1 MSYDN
6 NIIKKSIC
14 QADSR
19 KIITVDGKN
28 YLIDSET
35 GETFELLS
43 DKSSVGKERPWK
55 EHKAENEQVE
65 KVYRLLADKSEIER
79 DYWSSKAERLH
90 GCGCHLWFNL
100 YLDRNGGTMKKLKSA
115 ESCRV
120 RLCPLCSWLR
130 SRKIQ
135 AHMRKILEA
144 MYQTQEYD
152 FLLVTLTVPNCQGSE
167 LSDTITDILSAF
179 NRFVGYSAFNNA
191 VVGWYRGLE
200 VTHNVARYKFK
211 WARRKGKK
219 VRVYLRDEDGQFI
232 LNTSFDTYHPHIHL
246 VVAVKKSYFKHN
258 DYISH
263 DKWLEM
269 WRKATKNPNI
279 TQVDVRKVRPK
290 AKDLSTSTSFSD
302 MIISAVLEVSKY
314 TVKSEDYVNP
324 TDWDMSCKSVE
335 VLDPALHKRRL
346 VAFGGIMKELHEK
359 LNLDDEIDGDLI
371 EDGETPNGDPVGKV
385 CAVWHTGYQQYFMN
399 DELADGLSSSE

>member
-6 NIIKKSIC
+6 NSTKKSNC
-14 QADSR
+14 QAHGGN
-19 KIITVDGKN
+19 IITVDGKN

-35 GETFELLS
+35 GETFEILS
-43 DKSSVGKERPWK
+43 DKTSLGKERPWR

-65 KVYRLLADKSEIER
+65 KAYRLLSNTSAVP
-79 DYWSSKAERLH
+79 DYWTSRADRLH
-90 GCGCHLWFNL
+90 DCGCHLRFNV
-100 YLDRNGGTMKKLKSA
+100 YPDGNGGTMKKLKSA

-120 RLCPLCSWLR
+120 RLCPLCSYMR

-144 MYQTQEYD
+144 MYQTQEYE
-152 FLLVTLTVPNCQGSE
+152 FLLVTLTVPNCQAVE
-167 LSDTITDILSAF
+167 LSDTITNILSAF
-179 NRFVGYSAFNNA
+179 NRFVGYSAFNKA

-211 WARRKGKK
+211 WVRRNGKK
-219 VRVYLRDEDGQFI
+219 VRVYLRDEDGTPI
-232 LNTSFDTYHPHIHL
+232 PNASFDTYHPHIHL
-246 VVAVKKSYFKHN
+246 IVAVRKSYFN
-258 DYISH
+258 SRDYISH

-269 WRKATKNPNI
+269 WRKATRKPNI

-290 AKDLSTSTSFSD
+290 VKDLSTNTSFAD
-302 MIISAVLEVSKY
+302 MIIKAVLELSKY
-314 TVKSEDYVNP
+314 TVKSEDYVIP
-324 TDWDMSCKSVE
+324 TDWEMTCKTVAT
-335 VLDPALHKRRL
+335 LDLALHKRRL

-371 EDGETPNGDPVGKV
+371 EDGETPNGDPVGEV
-385 CAVWHTGYQQYFMN
+385 CAVWHTGYQQYFIT
-399 DELADGLSSSE
+399 D